1 MNLKDCLHL
10 LKFPKD
16 SIFVLTIMFFV
27 FYSFV
32 FLMEIVV
39 ISLMIVFLN
48 IDEPTADFMLC
59 FPAIISFVLTFI
71 TVVCY
76 NYTESIN
83 EQQNMQYRRINFNND
98 YNERIVFTDEKM

>member
-1 MNLKDCLHL
+1 MNLKDCLRL

-16 SIFVLTIMFFV
+16 SIFVLIIMFFV
-27 FYSFV
+27 FYAFV
-32 FLMEIVV
+32 LLTEIVV
-39 ISLMIVFLN
+39 ITIVVAFLN
-48 IDEPTADFMLC
+48 IDKPTADFVLC

-98 YNERIVFTDEKM
+98 YNERIIFADEKM